1 MLPTWGRC
9 LCSTGPYMFFI
20 SNFPAAVILIM
31 PNTAS
36 VKINQT
42 KELCT
47 YIIAK
52 VLCKNKAEQLK
63 VTVKL

>member
-1 MLPTWGRC
+1 
-9 LCSTGPYMFFI
+9 
-20 SNFPAAVILIM
+20 M

-52 VLCKNKAEQLK
+52 ILCKNKAEQLK
-63 VTVKL
+63 VTIKL